1 MNANTDQGIDLT
13 LFKLGFI
20 SGWITTLMDFFYK
33 LPISDV
39 LKFIVLIVTLI
50 SGLVLLANHI
60 VTLRIN
66 VMKMR
71 KMSKE
76 TDVKDDEKDS

>member
-1 MNANTDQGIDLT
+1 MNTNTDQGIDLT

-33 LPISDV
+33 LPISDM

-60 VTLRIN
+60 VTLRMNI
-66 VMKMR
+66 MKLR
-71 KMSKE
+71 KLSKN
-76 TDVKDDEKDS
+76 TDLKDNEEDS